1 VDSFQKPE
9 IAAAELELI
18 NQQADDFLKGFVNRD
33 AAGFPLL
40 FHLGFLSFLK
50 RIAA

>member
-9 IAAAELELI
+9 IAAAELEVI
-18 NQQADDFLKGFVNRD
+18 NQRANDFLMGFTNRD
-33 AAGFPLL
+33 DARFPLL
-40 FHLGFLSFLK
+40 FHLGVLSFLK